1 MAYINGHSLR
11 DTVPTQ
17 AEAEQFAA
25 LTQARKEIQ
34 AQQDDGFTA
43 KGIAVLA
50 TAGTVGY
57 FTGQAV
63 KKKTKSKVK
72 GIAAGVAAGLFTD
85 IVASYA
91 VKKL

>member
-1 MAYINGHSLR
+1 MAYIHKHTLR

-17 AEAEQFAA
+17 AETEQFASFDKA
-25 LTQARKEIQ
+25 MKEIREKQ
-34 AQQDDGFTA
+34 NDTFTA
-43 KGIAVLA
+43 KGLAVLA

-57 FTGQAV
+57 YTGRAV
-63 KKKTKSKVK
+63 KKKTKSMVK
-72 GIAAGVAAGLFTD
+72 SVAAGVAAGLFTD